1 MPELPEVETVR
12 QTLRRNILGK
22 TIAGINVLYE
32 RMIVGVSKDTFVSTL
47 TGKTLIEIG
56 RLGKYLYFE
65 FSDGVYMISHL
76 RMEGKYFIKPIK
88 DDIVKHEHII
98 FEFTDGVSLRYAD
111 VRKFGTMELK
121 TKEELFKTHPLV
133 DLGMEANHLTKEYLK
148 AQINGKHRDLKAFL
162 LDQSVIAGIGNIY
175 ADEICF
181 MANLHPKQDIYYLTT
196 EDIDS
201 LVLASKEV
209 IEKAILAGGT
219 TIRSY
224 TSSLG
229 VTGLFQLQL
238 NVHTKANQ
246 ACPRCQNMIIKTRVA
261 GRGTYICENCQKIKS

>member
-22 TIAGINVLYE
+22 QVSGITVLYE
-32 RMIVGVSKDTFVSTL
+32 RMIVGSSVEDFKEKL
-47 TGKTLIEIG
+47 IGKTLIEIG
-56 RLGKYLYFE
+56 RLGKYLFFE
-65 FSDGVYMISHL
+65 FSDDIYLISHL
-76 RMEGKYFIKPIK
+76 RMEGKYFIKPIS
-88 DDIVKHEHII
+88 DEVVKHEHVL

-121 TKEELFKTHPLV
+121 TKEELFTTHPLK
-133 DLGMEANHLTKEYLK
+133 DLGTEANMLTPEYLK
-148 AQINGKHRDLKAFL
+148 EKMVNKHRDLKAFL
-162 LDQSVIAGIGNIY
+162 LDQSMIAGIGNIY

-181 MANLHPKQDIYYLTT
+181 MANLHPKQDIYYLEET
-196 EDIDS
+196 DYINI
-201 LVLASKEV
+201 ANAAKEV
-209 IEKAILAGGT
+209 INNAIKAGGT

-238 NVHTKANQ
+238 NVHTKANTP
-246 ACPRCQNMIIKTRVA
+246 CPKCATTIIKTRVA
-261 GRGTYICENCQKIKS
+261 GRGTYLCSNCQKIKN

>member
-22 TIAGINVLYE
+22 QIAGINVLYE
-32 RMIVGVSKDTFVSTL
+32 RMIVGLDKDEFVSKL

-56 RLGKYLYFE
+56 RKGKYLFFE
-65 FSDGVYMISHL
+65 FTGGLYLISHL
-76 RMEGKYFIKPIK
+76 RMEGKYFIKPTT
-88 DDIVKHEHII
+88 DEIVKHEHII
-98 FEFTDGVSLRYAD
+98 FEFTDGISLRYAD

-121 TKEELFKTHPLV
+121 TKEELFTTHPLLE
-133 DLGMEANHLTKEYLK
+133 LGMEANYLTKEYLK
-148 AQINGKHRDLKAFL
+148 EKIGGKHRDLKAFL
-162 LDQSVIAGIGNIY
+162 LDQSMIAGIGNIY

-181 MANLHPKQDIYYLTT
+181 AAKLHPKQDIFYLSDY
-196 EDIDS
+196 DIEAIAN
-201 LVLASKEV
+201 ASKIV
-209 IEKAILAGGT
+209 IEKAIKSGGT

-238 NVHTKANQ
+238 NVHTKAGES
-246 ACPRCQNMIIKTRVA
+246 CPICKKTIIKTRVA

>member
-22 TIAGINVLYE
+22 QVSGITVLYE
-32 RMIVGVSKDTFVSTL
+32 RMIVGSNLEDFKNKL
-47 TGKTLIEIG
+47 IGKTLLEIG
-56 RLGKYLYFE
+56 RLGKYLFFQ
-65 FSDGVYMISHL
+65 FSDDLYLISHL
-76 RMEGKYFIKPIK
+76 RMEGKYFIKPTT
-88 DDIVKHEHII
+88 DEIVKHEHVI

-121 TKEELFKTHPLV
+121 MKDELFTTHPLKE
-133 DLGMEANHLTKEYLK
+133 LGMEANMLTVDYLK
-148 AQINGKHRDLKAFL
+148 EKMVNKHRDLKAFL
-162 LDQSVIAGIGNIY
+162 LDQSMIAGIGNIY

-181 MANLHPKQDIYYLTT
+181 MARLHPKQDIYYLGD
-196 EDIDS
+196 EDYENIVDT
-201 LVLASKEV
+201 AKIV
-209 IEKAILAGGT
+209 INNAIKAGGT

-238 NVHTKANQ
+238 NVHTKQ
-246 ACPRCQNMIIKTRVA
+246 GKPCPICQTTIIKTKVA
-261 GRGTYICENCQKIKS
+261 GRGTYICNNCQKIKI